1 MKLTSRIYYMPKNR
15 ISLHL
20 INYMI
25 ARIGCSIGE
34 LKINQATDTI
44 RVPITCN
51 ERDIS
56 KVEQILIRY
65 NMLGE

>member
-34 LKINQATDTI
+34 LKINQTTNTI

-51 ERDIS
+51 EQDIS